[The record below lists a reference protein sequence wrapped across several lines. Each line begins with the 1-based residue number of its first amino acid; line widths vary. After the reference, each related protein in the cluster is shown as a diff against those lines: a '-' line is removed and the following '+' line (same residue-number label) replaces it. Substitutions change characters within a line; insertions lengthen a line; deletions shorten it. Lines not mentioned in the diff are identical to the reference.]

1 MPRDSIVI
9 YDVTDQ
15 LSDLQQFISPSP
27 TDQFIVDTI
36 PTTTRT
42 PATIVLTPTIY
53 LNGSLVTSSTTLP
66 SGATLTIKWYRYV
79 DSQFQEIT
87 ATDTEYITSMATG
100 GWSITLAK
108 GCNIQLVV
116 TYAQNG
122 VQKVASDTY
131 TIIDVDTT
139 DTPVVTLSHPGIMF
153 NYDQSGSVNVMQYAY
168 YKGVDITAT
177 AQVTGKSWDKCP
189 IGGSAWENVSTGQTS
204 QAITISDA
212 GYIFKFSCTINGKA
226 YSASIAV
233 QKQVQPAVIQYLS
246 NEQHVLPASSN
257 GTVSNYGGSGTD
269 IFVLQNGTL
278 LTPTSNTS
286 VGDNEFKLDTKSAIS
301 GTITIGE
308 TTVDTTNKKIT
319 IANHSAMSTDV
330 AVIRYTIKYKI
341 KNGSETTITLDQ
353 TITKSKAGVDST
365 VYYITQSDNVFYKA
379 TDGTLTPTSIT
390 FNQYSITGN
399 QAPVAFTGYWRVSK
413 SGTPLYQDP
422 TTQQSTYIFSAL
434 EAGTA
439 RYDVYLFKDA
449 GKSQLL
455 DQQTVIRVDQGVTG
469 QPATSYWLD
478 VSPSVIIVTKD
489 GKFNGAA
496 SQSLTATGYSQ
507 TGAGAPTTGAGTIKY
522 KIPPS
527 ETETTYVSSVSIS
540 DSTKTQVIFNM
551 YIGTQLVDTVSVPI
565 IKEAVDQITVVLSN
579 QNVTIPADEN
589 KLPLSSQST
598 GTKINVYEGV
608 TQLTA
613 KLKANILST
622 GQFKVSA
629 DPSVTNQS
637 GTTITTGFTVGKITA
652 SGTTLTV
659 ADHSITETGATS
671 YVVKYIIQ
679 YKRQNGTDGTVEV
692 YQNIAKQITGMQPF
706 YIVLQQDNNMI
717 TVVGSSC
724 TITQTVYRNGSQ
736 QTDTDYD
743 YKWTVDGVAKVPNGG
758 SQMGSSGYYNGT
770 NQNKVTL
777 TDANITTKAVVECD
791 ARVHQ
796 IT

>member
-1 MPRDSIVI
+1 MAKDSIVI

-15 LSDLQQFISPSP
+15 LTDIQQFIEP
-27 TDQFIVDTI
+27 TPVDQFIIDNI
-36 PTTTRT
+36 P
-42 PATIVLTPTIY
+42 
-53 LNGSLVTSSTTLP
+53 VTSRNPAEITLNAKIYINGVLQTAYP
-66 SGATLTIKWYRYV
+66 INQVTIKWYRYTTNW
-79 DSQFQEIT
+79 SEIT
-87 ATDTEYITSMATG
+87 AADTVVTAIDTNKQFIKIVQQAKIKLEVTYSQNGATHISTDTYDIVD
-100 GWSITLAK
+100 I
-108 GCNIQLVV
+108 
-116 TYAQNG
+116 
-122 VQKVASDTY
+122 
-131 TIIDVDTT
+131 DTT
-139 DTPVVTLSHPGIMF
+139 NQPVVTLSHQAVMF
-153 NYDQSGSVNVMQYAY
+153 NYNQSGTTTVMQHVY
-168 YKGVDITAT
+168 YKGTDITAS
-177 AQVTGKSWDKCP
+177 VFGTGKWEWTP
-189 IGGSAWENVSTGQTS
+189 IGQSSWIQKASGVSSIDIG
-204 QAITISDA
+204 ISDA
-212 GYIFKFSCTINGKA
+212 GTAGNVFRYSVTVNGVVYQQMFTVQRQVA
-226 YSASIAV
+226 PSIS
-233 QKQVQPAVIQYLS
+233 QVLT
-246 NEQHVLPASSN
+246 NEVHTLPATSS
-257 GTVSNYGGSGTD
+257 GTVTSFTGSGTG
-269 IFVLQNGTL
+269 IYVIQNGVKLVPVTV
-278 LTPTSNTS
+278 TPVDNQFS
-286 VGDNEFKLDTKSAIS
+286 VGTVAFTG
-301 GTITIGE
+301 GTATIGQK
-308 TTVDTTNKKIT
+308 TADTTNNIMKFDDYTQVGADVVTATFPVTYKLP
-319 IANHSAMSTDV
+319 NTD
-330 AVIRYTIKYKI
+330 A
-341 KNGSETTITLDQ
+341 Q
-353 TITKSKAGVDST
+353 TINLVQTLTKSKAGVDST

-379 TDGTLTPTSIT
+379 TNGTLTPTSIT

-422 TTQQSTYIFSAL
+422 TTQQSTYTFSAL

-551 YIGTQLVDTVSVPI
+551 YIGAQLVDTVSVPI

-598 GTKINVYEGV
+598 GTKINVYEGI

-613 KLKANILST
+613 KLKADTLSA

-637 GTTITTGFTVGKITA
+637 GTTITTGFTVGGITA

-736 QTDTDYD
+736 QTDTNYD

-796 IT
+796 TT